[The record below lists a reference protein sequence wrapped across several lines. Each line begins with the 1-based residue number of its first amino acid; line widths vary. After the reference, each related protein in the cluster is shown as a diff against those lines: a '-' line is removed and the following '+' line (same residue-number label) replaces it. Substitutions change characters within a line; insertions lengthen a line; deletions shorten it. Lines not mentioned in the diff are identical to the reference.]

1 MVARIV
7 SGKSIRGM
15 LAYNEQK
22 IESGEAA
29 ILLANGFATDINNL
43 NLHQK
48 LYRFQQLTK
57 LNTRSKTNAMHVS
70 LSFHKDDNLDA
81 FKLQQIS
88 SEYMERIGLGDQP
101 FIVYSH
107 FDTAHPHIHIAS
119 TLIQKN
125 GNRIKTEGIGRSK
138 SEPARI
144 YLEKKYD
151 LIEAKGRRLED
162 THYLRVAEYGASS
175 TKRQIG
181 NITKSV
187 MQDYA
192 YTSFAEYKA
201 VLSIYRINADR
212 GKEDTNMFKN
222 NGLIYSILD
231 KDGLKVGVPFKSSS
245 FFNGATMRALEKH
258 YQPNIEKRKSSRADL
273 QRRIDGV
280 KEKYVTLTKL
290 LFQRELA
297 SSQIAVIY
305 RENAAGMIY
314 GITFID
320 HKNRTVFN
328 GSDLGREFSAKA
340 ITEMLS
346 DTDQLK
352 SYLKS
357 ILISRFGEEPKID
370 QSPGSGDL
378 LESLLIND
386 ELEPIGLLGK
396 RKKKKKGKQ
405 KSNDLGL

>member
-15 LAYNEQK
+15 LVYNEQK

-314 GITFID
+314 GMTFID

-328 GSDLGREFSAKA
+328 GSDLGKEFSAKA

-346 DTDQLK
+346 DIDQLK

-357 ILISRFGEEPKID
+357 SLISRFGEEPKID

-378 LESLLIND
+378 LQSLLIND